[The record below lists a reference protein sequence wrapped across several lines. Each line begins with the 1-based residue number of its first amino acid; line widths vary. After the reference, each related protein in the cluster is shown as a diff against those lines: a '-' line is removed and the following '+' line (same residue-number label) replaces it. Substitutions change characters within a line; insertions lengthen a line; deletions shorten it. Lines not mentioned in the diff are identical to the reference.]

1 MAGSKGPFLADLED
15 RFPLGLS
22 LLHLELERA
31 ADGLAT
37 EAMLLM

>member
-15 RFPLGLS
+15 RFPMGLS